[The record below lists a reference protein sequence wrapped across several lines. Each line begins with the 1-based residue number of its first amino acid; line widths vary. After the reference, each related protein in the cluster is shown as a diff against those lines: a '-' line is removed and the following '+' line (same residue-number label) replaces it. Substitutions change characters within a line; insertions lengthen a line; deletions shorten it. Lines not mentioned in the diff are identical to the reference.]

1 MRLQKIQDPTELP
14 GGLEAATMQRRRL
27 LGRPLLRRIAYVRRN
42 RCSVLL
48 AGLFVF
54 ILVHPLLAESAIG
67 GTFLAFGTLSI
78 LLLGLWALHARRR
91 TLLIVG
97 ILALLTFHG
106 IAADRLGEH
115 WLRPATLLV
124 TAIFMGA
131 ITAALLYYVLDW
143 HPITIDKVF
152 GAVAA
157 YVLIAFTFAC
167 LFGLLQQIQSGAFHA
182 APLYA
187 PNDQLDWSAMMYF
200 SFTVLTSTGFG
211 EITPVTRMARA
222 LIVVEQVL
230 GVMYVAFLVARLAN
244 LYGTRGHRSS

>member
-1 MRLQKIQDPTELP
+1 ML
-14 GGLEAATMQRRRL
+14 RRR
-27 LGRPLLRRIAYVRRN
+27 LLRRIAYLRRN

-67 GTFLAFGTLSI
+67 GTFLALGTLSI
-78 LLLGLWALHARRR
+78 LLLALWALHARRR

-97 ILALLTFHG
+97 ILALLTIHG

-115 WLRPATLLV
+115 WLRPTTLLV
-124 TAIFMGA
+124 MATFMGA
-131 ITAALLYYVLDW
+131 VTGALLYYVLDW
-143 HPITIDKVF
+143 HPITTDKVF

-157 YVLIAFTFAC
+157 YVLIAFTFAS
-167 LFGLLQQIQSGAFHA
+167 LFGLLQEVQPSAFHA
-182 APLYA
+182 APVHA
-187 PNDQLDWSAMMYF
+187 PDAQLDWSAMMYF

-222 LIVVEQVL
+222 LIVIEQVV
-230 GVMYVAFLVARLAN
+230 GVMYVAFLIARLAN
-244 LYGTRGHRSS
+244 LYGTRGHRRD